1 MIVEKTVWIKVTAS
15 NICALREQQNANI
28 KLGDI
33 VEVSVDKLSK
43 GSHAIITAICDDCG
57 NEVHMEYRTYL
68 RIISKGKGYRCNAC
82 NRKEQQRL
90 FQQKY
95 GVANPFQ
102 LEEVKTKSRETN
114 LRKYGHEYTMQR
126 PECKKKFLFGEANNS
141 YIDGRS
147 KNSDYRNSSA
157 LKTWRREVY
166 ERDGYKC
173 QVCGATRE
181 ETEIEAHHLENF
193 ADNQDKRLDVDNG
206 VTLCVKHHKLFHQIY
221 GYHNTT
227 PEQYQE
233 FAKGQTTI
241 PDECREVRQ
250 KMSYYWKCI
259 ATYLELLSKLVIQS
273 DYYRNIV
280 GYSNRGYGL
289 WKEYGAEINK
299 QLRLLTGA
307 GYTVF
312 FIAHEGERTFQNEKG
327 EEFVR
332 IYPRGDK
339 RVVDPICDL
348 CDIIAYAQLQPQT
361 EDGGA
366 PLSTLYLDGSPAYQ
380 AGSRFTHMVRE
391 IPEWNIE
398 KLDKALRDAIEAE
411 EEESGMKAATIQEA
425 QKKAAK
431 AKKEETEK
439 KLSIEELIDT
449 IGSKLQAMTEKEGGI
464 DSYADLMQRLLGT
477 TDFKASQATEA
488 QRQQLEMLIDGL
500 TELGY

>member
-57 NEVHMEYRTYL
+57 NEVHIEYRTYL
-68 RIISKGKGYRCNAC
+68 RIINKGKGYRCDAC

-147 KNSDYRNSSA
+147 KNLDYRNSSA

-241 PDECREVRQ
+241 PDECREVR
-250 KMSYYWKCI
+250 
-259 ATYLELLSKLVIQS
+259 
-273 DYYRNIV
+273 
-280 GYSNRGYGL
+280 
-289 WKEYGAEINK
+289 
-299 QLRLLTGA
+299 
-307 GYTVF
+307 
-312 FIAHEGERTFQNEKG
+312 
-327 EEFVR
+327 
-332 IYPRGDK
+332 
-339 RVVDPICDL
+339 
-348 CDIIAYAQLQPQT
+348 
-361 EDGGA
+361 
-366 PLSTLYLDGSPAYQ
+366 
-380 AGSRFTHMVRE
+380 
-391 IPEWNIE
+391 
-398 KLDKALRDAIEAE
+398 
-411 EEESGMKAATIQEA
+411 
-425 QKKAAK
+425 
-431 AKKEETEK
+431 
-439 KLSIEELIDT
+439 
-449 IGSKLQAMTEKEGGI
+449 
-464 DSYADLMQRLLGT
+464 
-477 TDFKASQATEA
+477 
-488 QRQQLEMLIDGL
+488 
-500 TELGY
+500 

>member
-68 RIISKGKGYRCNAC
+68 RIIKKGKGYRCDAC

-126 PECKKKFLFGEANNS
+126 PEYKKKFLLGEANNS

-147 KNSDYRNSSA
+147 KNSDCRNSSA

-181 ETEIEAHHLENF
+181 ETDIEAHHLENF
-193 ADNQDKRLDVDNG
+193 ADNQDKRLDVNNG

-241 PDECREVRQ
+241 PDECREVQQ

-259 ATYLELLSKLVIQS
+259 ATYLELLNKLVIQS

-299 QLRLLTGA
+299 YLKLLTNA

-312 FIAHEGERTFQNEKG
+312 FIAHEGERAFQNEKG
-327 EEFVR
+327 EEYTK

-348 CDIIAYAQLQPQT
+348 CDIIGYAQIQPET
-361 EDGGA
+361 EDGEET
-366 PLSTLYLDGSPAYQ
+366 LSTLYLVNNPAYQ
-380 AGSRFTHMVRE
+380 AGSRFTHIVKS

-398 KLDKALRDAIEAE
+398 KLDKALSDAIEAE
-411 EEESGMKAATIQEA
+411 ENESGMKAATIQEA

-431 AKKEETEK
+431 ARKAEAEA
-439 KLSIEELIDT
+439 KLPLEDLIDS
-449 IGSKLQAMTEKEGGI
+449 IGTKLQAMNEKTGSIDEYAQLMDDLGI
-464 DSYADLMQRLLGT
+464 PDT
-477 TDFKASQATEA
+477 FKATNANES
-488 QRQQLEMLIDGL
+488 QRQQLEMLLDGL
-500 TELGY
+500 VELGY